1 MDKKY
6 KIIVIVII
14 ALIVNV
20 KSVEANIIIDGE
32 EWHDSET
39 WDKTCVYGG
48 TGGEVTVYIKPGKSM
63 IIYQAN
69 ISDEN
74 NAIIIYNGSYV
85 KKYGSFLY
93 YIIRNDIVVNDNKCP
108 VIIYVTDEIYIP
120 LEPSTNIITQYIVN
134 YSMTD
139 NGGDPYVLKGNSE
152 GMSDIDNSGEETCE
166 GVINTKAR
174 NLINKYLGYIHIIVP
189 IMVLAL
195 GVFDFFKAAISSK
208 EEEMKKAQNRFI
220 IRLVTGV
227 LVFLAPTIVNIIISI
242 LNNGA
247 CPIN

>member
-39 WDKTCVYGG
+39 WDKTCVYSG
-48 TGGEVTVYIKPGKSM
+48 TEGEVTLYIKPDKSL
-63 IIYQAN
+63 IIMPYD
-69 ISDEN
+69 IDKDN
-74 NAIIIYNGSYV
+74 NAYIIYNGSETTMN
-85 KKYGSFLY
+85 GLNTLTLSNN
-93 YIIRNDIVVNDNKCP
+93 IIVNDNQCP
-108 VIIYVTDEIYIP
+108 VIIYGLKQDIHNGVSEI
-120 LEPSTNIITQYIVN
+120 TMITFTTSSRAGN
-134 YSMTD
+134 A
-139 NGGDPYVLKGNSE
+139 YVLKGNSG

-166 GVINTKAR
+166 GVINTNVK

-195 GVFDFFKAAISSK
+195 GVFDFFKVAISSK

-220 IRLVTGV
+220 IRLVAGV